1 MSVLTISLP
10 DDVRE
15 WLEAEAAA
23 SGASIDDFLS
33 LVARE
38 AKARRQ
44 QRAVQ
49 DVGQEVELERL
60 LLEGL
65 DSGEPQPVDEQWW
78 VRVRAEVDAR
88 LKEQSLRFTAS
99 SDR

>member
-15 WLEAEAAA
+15 WLEGEAAA

-33 LVARE
+33 LLARE
-38 AKARRQ
+38 AKVRRQ
-44 QRAVQ
+44 QRAA
-49 DVGQEVELERL
+49 QEVELERL

-65 DSGEPQPVDEQWW
+65 DSGEPQAVDEQWW
-78 VRVRAEVDAR
+78 VTVRSEVDAR
-88 LKEQSLRFTAS
+88 LKEQSLSNGTRE
-99 SDR
+99 